1 MKELLMSK
9 EIIIRE
15 KYLNKIRHFLGN
27 DLIKI
32 FTGQRR
38 VGKSY
43 ILKMTAQYI
52 NNKNPSSNIIFIDKE
67 LYEFDTISD
76 YKDLINYVDKKT
88 DLNQKNYLLIDEIQ
102 EIEAFEK
109 AIRHFQNQGNIEI
122 FCTGSN
128 AQMLSGDLATILSG
142 RYIRIEINTLSFKEF
157 MKFHNLDS
165 SDETL
170 VKYLKWGGLPFI
182 RNLNPFDEIV
192 FDYLSNIIST
202 IIYKDVIYRHKVR
215 NIEFF
220 DTLIR
225 FMAAN
230 SGNLITAQKI
240 SQYLKSQKVD
250 ISTKVVLNY
259 LEYLQNAFLLR
270 KVKRVDVNS
279 KKVFEINNKYF
290 FEDWGLR
297 NALLGLNRFSIP
309 DILENVVYSHLKQ
322 LDYNVSVGVLKNLE
336 VDFIAEKNGGKVY
349 VQVAYL
355 ITNDKVK
362 KREFGNLLEIKDNY
376 KKLVV
381 SMDPY
386 KIAGDKG
393 VEHMNLKDFLLQES
407 F

>member
-9 EIIIRE
+9 EIIIRK

-43 ILKMTAQYI
+43 VLKMTAQYI

-128 AQMLSGDLATILSG
+128 AQMLSGDLATILSV

-279 KKVFEINNKYF
+279 KKAFEINNKYF

-336 VDFIAEKNGGKVY
+336 VDFVAEKNGGKVY